1 VLKQLTQEQ
10 TMKTFRFRA
19 KQGANQA
26 NRICKIMTHVLQI
39 KPRVRKMDYGCLITA
54 DLPNG
59 VSKRSVDRVLYAHK
73 IPGAVPKEN
82 KYPIIKGDKYDV
94 MYDDRSSD
102 WFTWV
107 CDGKF
112 MGVYRQT
119 YFDYGCECCGGYMT
133 LESKKGEIL

>member
-1 VLKQLTQEQ
+1 
-10 TMKTFRFRA
+10 MKTFRFRA
-19 KQGANQA
+19 KQGADQV

-39 KPRVRKMDYGCLITA
+39 KPRVRQMDYGCLITA

-73 IPGAVPKEN
+73 IPGAVSREN

-94 MYDDRSSD
+94 MYDDRASD

-112 MGVYRQT
+112 MGVFRSY
-119 YFDYGCECCGGYMT
+119 YFHYGCDCCGGYTT
-133 LESKKGEIL
+133 LEKKNGDIL